1 MSLEINNYSYY
12 SYLAPPDEAVRKN
25 RKARR
30 KDGRKRGPKRG
41 YWAHRS
47 AHQRRFD
54 PKRLRFCEVENL
66 ILADLHASKIGQR
79 LCSFFTVMWALTADG
94 ENNINARWQLLLDG
108 FRKWAL
114 RHGFDLH
121 HVWTHENPASGFNSH
136 LLANV
141 PAAHRE
147 AAVAWLQK
155 QLGAKER
162 GVHARPRVTAE
173 WHGPDETR
181 DYMLKGTD
189 RGTAMRFHLI
199 KKNGWKS
206 RQGIVLFRRSGCS
219 RSLNRTARE
228 FHEAEFSEQEEAG
241 ISQPEAGEYFDQYAT
256 RARGVTGITTPMRE
270 AASPKPGSFLPITKN
285 AHDGQTA

>member
-1 MSLEINNYSYY
+1 MDWKLTIPLI

-30 KDGRKRGPKRG
+30 EDGHKRGPKRG
-41 YWAHRS
+41 YWAWRS

-54 PKRLRFCEVENL
+54 HKRLRFCEVENL

-79 LCSFFTVMWALTADG
+79 LCSFFTFTWALTADG
-94 ENNINARWQLLLDG
+94 ENNINAHWQLLLDG
-108 FRKWAL
+108 FRKWAW
-114 RHGFDLH
+114 RRGFDLH
-121 HVWTHENPASGFNSH
+121 HVWVHENPVTGFNSH

-141 PAAHRE
+141 PAEHRE

-155 QLGAKER
+155 QLGAMAG

-173 WHGPDETR
+173 WRGPDETR

-189 RGTAMRFHLI
+189 KGTAMHFHLI
-199 KKNGWKS
+199 KKNGWKC
-206 RQGIVLFRRSGCS
+206 RQGIVPFQRSGCS

-228 FHEAEFSEQEEAG
+228 FPEAEFSEQEEAG
-241 ISQPEAGEYFDQYAT
+241 ISQPKAGDYSDQYRA
-256 RARGVTGITTPMRE
+256 RARGGTDITTPACE
-270 AASPKPGSFLPITKN
+270 GTFLPIVARVREGAT
-285 AHDGQTA
+285 